1 MFYQYKTQVLNLEDH
16 WIQIHKK
23 SVCRLEVQD
32 YTKLSFCIVITINNL
47 IANWL
52 DFLDILHWT
61 AKGCND
67 FSGFNLIMLQYLHV
81 FLCGKDILSHFSFC
95 PTLTLLLK
103 TSLWFCMFLLWK
115 ALHFHKIFCYNVFQ
129 HFLQNLHFKNY
140 LIKILHVKCYVSYFL
155 IIQYN
160 HDACTDGTKF

>member
-16 WIQIHKK
+16 WIQIHEK

-32 YTKLSFCIVITINNL
+32 YTQLSFCIVITVNNL

-67 FSGFNLIMLQYLHV
+67 FSGFNLIVLQYLHV
-81 FLCGKDILSHFSFC
+81 FLCGKDMFSHFSFSN
-95 PTLTLLLK
+95 TDLT
-103 TSLWFCMFLLWK
+103 
-115 ALHFHKIFCYNVFQ
+115 A
-129 HFLQNLHFKNY
+129 KNFTM
-140 LIKILHVKCYVSYFL
+140 ILHVFALEGITLSRNFL
-155 IIQYN
+155 LQCLPTFPSEFTLQELPDIN
-160 HDACTDGTKF
+160 TPH